1 MSGLTKVLSMIHKPQ
16 LLAIAV
22 ATCYYAITYLCEVL
36 NLIKLIELF
45 LGEHASAVLM
55 CSYFFLSF
63 FLLGVLMLLVLT
75 FCREPASSASG
86 RAASGMSSDEK
97 NQVLLEGA
105 VLVFF

>member
-55 CSYFFLSF
+55 CSYFFL
-63 FLLGVLMLLVLT
+63 LLGVLMLLVLT